1 MFVTEKL
8 SNATDKEILHTT
20 KHNSQ
25 LKDVTSVTT
34 RSKKEVLNHGTMTA
48 FRTQEQIRSFGRR
61 RQEIKEVQETFG
73 R

>member
-20 KHNSQ
+20 KHKSHV
-25 LKDVTSVTT
+25 KSVTT

-48 FRTQEQIRSFGRR
+48 FRTQEQIRSFDRR